1 MASDQ
6 TRSKVRRAYARSVP
20 HEQVMEELLQD
31 PEFARAYRELEPEFQ
46 IIRQVIALRNQQD
59 MTQAELA
66 KRVGT
71 KQSSIARMESKGQ
84 IANLHLL
91 QRVADALDARLEVR
105 LIPRKAADKRV
116 RSSGQSAS
124 GRRNGPKSTRSV

>member
-1 MASDQ
+1 MAD
-6 TRSKVRRAYARSVP
+6 VRKTHARSVP
-20 HEQVMEELLQD
+20 YEQVMEELLQD
-31 PEFARAYRELEPEFQ
+31 PEFARAYKELEPEFQ
-46 IIRQVIALRNQQD
+46 IIRQVIALRNQQK

-91 QRVADALDARLEVR
+91 QRVAEALDARVDVR
-105 LIPRKAADKRV
+105 LVPRKTTNKKARDRRLG
-116 RSSGQSAS
+116 RSAP
-124 GRRNGPKSTRSV
+124 GRRNGSKSARSV

>member
-1 MASDQ
+1 MADS
-6 TRSKVRRAYARSVP
+6 RKKHARSVP
-20 HEQVMEELLQD
+20 YEQIMEELLQD
-31 PEFARAYRELEPEFQ
+31 PEFERAYKELEPEFQ
-46 IIRQVIALRNQQD
+46 IIRQVIALRNQQK

-91 QRVADALDARLEVR
+91 QRVAEALDARVEVR
-105 LIPRKAADKRV
+105 LMPRKAKDRKAHDKRLG
-116 RSSGQSAS
+116 RSAP
-124 GRRNGPKSTRSV
+124 GRRNGSKSARSV